1 MIMYSPKISDDL
13 VMTIYKIGKYEGIPM
28 TRVVDRLLR
37 DSVRDYINSL
47 DDDEIADTVFYR
59 NGRSNGN
66 PPEHRGGNGR
76 KNPDDR
82 RRGS

>member
-37 DSVRDYINSL
+37 DSVRNYIDNI
-47 DDDEIADTVFYR
+47 DDEEIADTVFYR
-59 NGRSNGN
+59 NGRLNGKPLEN
-66 PPEHRGGNGR
+66 RGGNGR
-76 KNPDDR
+76 KNPAYR
-82 RRGS
+82 RRGP